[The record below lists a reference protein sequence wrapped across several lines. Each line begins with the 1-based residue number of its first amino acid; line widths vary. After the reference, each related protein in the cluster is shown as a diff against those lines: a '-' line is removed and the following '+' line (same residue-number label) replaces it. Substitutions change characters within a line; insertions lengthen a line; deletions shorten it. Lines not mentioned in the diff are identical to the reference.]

1 MPAAEGNGLM
11 VQIGKSVGQAFD
23 ELGSMLEPG
32 TLGLWLNLGPAELT
46 GDRLIED
53 LAVALARSGVDPDA
67 LTVEVTESGVFRDE
81 ERAIAA
87 MANLRDLGVHLSI
100 DEFGTGYSSL
110 SRLAEFPIESV
121 KIRLAFV
128 SRLTG
133 DARRRPWSMIRLADW
148 LGLATVAEG
157 IEHPAAVRRLRRRGC
172 SLGQGYLFSKPLPAA
187 ELLPLLENPKQLR
200 SVVPSSRL
208 SIAARADATTGRG
221 LDSAHGASVEGA
233 GMQFQVKGR
242 NFEVSDSIR
251 SYAEEKLSKLERQ
264 LTDPRVELELM
275 LEKNPSIAEN
285 QVAEATIWTS
295 GPVLRAREAS
305 SDMRASIDQL
315 VEKLERQ
322 VTRYRTR
329 GRDRRRRAARANAAA
344 EAASASADELEL
356 EIVKTKQ
363 FALDA
368 MTPEE
373 AVLQLELVGHDFF
386 VFRSGDSEA
395 VNIVYRR
402 RDGGY
407 GLIEP
412 Q

>member
-1 MPAAEGNGLM
+1 
-11 VQIGKSVGQAFD
+11 
-23 ELGSMLEPG
+23 
-32 TLGLWLNLGPAELT
+32 
-46 GDRLIED
+46 
-53 LAVALARSGVDPDA
+53 
-67 LTVEVTESGVFRDE
+67 
-81 ERAIAA
+81 
-87 MANLRDLGVHLSI
+87 
-100 DEFGTGYSSL
+100 
-110 SRLAEFPIESV
+110 
-121 KIRLAFV
+121 
-128 SRLTG
+128 
-133 DARRRPWSMIRLADW
+133 
-148 LGLATVAEG
+148 
-157 IEHPAAVRRLRRRGC
+157 
-172 SLGQGYLFSKPLPAA
+172 
-187 ELLPLLENPKQLR
+187 
-200 SVVPSSRL
+200 
-208 SIAARADATTGRG
+208 
-221 LDSAHGASVEGA
+221 
-233 GMQFQVKGR
+233 
-242 NFEVSDSIR
+242 
-251 SYAEEKLSKLERQ
+251 
-264 LTDPRVELELM
+264 M

-285 QVAEATIWTS
+285 QVAEATIWTA

-329 GRDRRRRAARANAAA
+329 GRDRRRRAARENAAA
-344 EAASASADELEL
+344 EATPALADDLEL

-363 FALDA
+363 FTLDP